1 MSSLA
6 LTSGRRRLAAAF
18 SIASITAGLA
28 LAGAAAAD
36 EVGGAAGGTAAASG
50 GTVVEQ
56 LLDIMLQ
63 QKNITPEQYE
73 ALLEQAR
80 REEAAAAARLADAAK
95 AGETAPV
102 AAGPADWD
110 FKWDNGFN
118 VSRADGA
125 FKLKFGGRTQL
136 DGAIVSESDGLSDD
150 LRALGGEG
158 QGNGVEFRR
167 ARIFFEGTVY
177 ERLFFRAQYD
187 FAEGSPAFKDVYMG
201 LKGLGPV
208 GSIQV
213 GQFKEP
219 FFLDEQTS
227 SNYITFMERPLP
239 NAFFPDRNVGVMA
252 FNNLADKRMLWQVGV
267 FRDSDDFGRVFS
279 NFSDTDWDTAVR
291 LTGLPVW
298 SDDGSRFVHLGAAY
312 VHRFRGE
319 SERYRQRPEA
329 HLTDRFVDTGT
340 LPVSD
345 TNVFG
350 AELAWIHGPFSLQ
363 SEYTHSLVNGD
374 NGQENVDFWG
384 AYAQVSYFLT
394 GEHRVYEPEYGRFG
408 RVKPKAN
415 FDPSEGTWG
424 AFEIAARYSY
434 LDLDDRSVRGGKLS
448 DVTAGINWH
457 LFPNARIML
466 NYVHADVSGREATV
480 NALPINGT
488 GDIVQTRFQID
499 F

>member
-1 MSSLA
+1 MRSPA
-6 LTSGRRRLAAAF
+6 HTSGRRRRAAAAF
-18 SIASITAGLA
+18 SIAASLA

-36 EVGGAAGGTAAASG
+36 EVAGAGVSGASD
-50 GTVVEQ
+50 GTVVEK
-56 LLDIMLQ
+56 LLDILLQ
-63 QKNITPEQYE
+63 QKSITRDQYD

-95 AGETAPV
+95 VGETAAV
-102 AAGPADWD
+102 AAGPSDWN

-118 VSRADGA
+118 LQREDGA

-136 DGAIVSESDGLSDD
+136 DGAVISESDGLSDD

-187 FAEGSPAFKDVYMG
+187 FAEGEPAFKDVYMG

-208 GSIQV
+208 GTIQV

-227 SNYITFMERPLP
+227 SNYITFMERPLS

-252 FNNLADKRMLWQVGV
+252 FNNLADKRVLWQVGT

-279 NFSDTDWDTAVR
+279 NFSDTDWDVAAR

-298 SDDGSRFVHLGAAY
+298 SDDGSRFLHLGAGY

-329 HLTDRFVDTGT
+329 HLADRFVDTDPIT
-340 LPVSD
+340 ATDS
-345 TNVFG
+345 NVFG
-350 AELAWIHGPFSLQ
+350 AELAWVHGPFSLQ

-374 NGQENVDFWG
+374 EGQDDVDFWG

-394 GEHRVYEPEYGRFG
+394 GEHRVYEQEYGRFG
-408 RVKPKAN
+408 RVKPNAN
-415 FDPSEGTWG
+415 FNPAKGEWG

-434 LDLDDRSVRGGKLS
+434 LDLDDRNKSGGKLS

-466 NYVHADVSGREATV
+466 NYVHADVSEREAADPAFNV
-480 NALPINGT
+480 GGT
-488 GDIVQTRFQID
+488 GDIVQTRFQVD